1 MPGPLA
7 GIEVLDLTS
16 VVSGPLATMFLADQG
31 AEVIKI
37 EPLGGDITRH
47 SRQSVSASGEFSA
60 LFVSTNRGKR
70 SLSLDLK
77 RPEAGKIMRKLIA
90 RADVLVQNFRPGTM
104 ERLGLGEPTLRTDN
118 PRLIYVSISGVGESG
133 PYAGKRVYDPIIQGL
148 SGFADLQSDPKTRRP
163 RMIRT
168 IVADK
173 TTAIFAAQAVTAAL
187 FARERTGEGQHVRL
201 AMLDTM
207 IAYLWP
213 EAMTQYTVVGREATT
228 ADPTAR
234 PELIFETVDG
244 YITVGTISDS
254 EWRAFCAAAQRPDLA
269 EDPRFNTPGGRAVNA
284 TERILLMAEIIKE
297 RPTAEWLQ
305 RLDANDVPSAPV
317 LRRSQVIAN
326 EQVLARE
333 LISEFDHPDIGRVR
347 QPQPAARFGRTP
359 AAMQGP
365 APRIGEHSAIVL
377 AELGFDAAEIEQLAA
392 EEIVRLVKTCFR
404 IVRGASA
411 RKPCAS
417 EPVNHGLPSR
427 MSL

>member
-7 GIEVLDLTS
+7 GIRVLDLTS

-37 EPLGGDITRH
+37 EPLGGDITRR
-47 SRQSVSASGEFSA
+47 SRQSISASGEFSA
-60 LFVSTNRGKR
+60 LFVSSNRGKR
-70 SLSLDLK
+70 SLALDLK
-77 RPEAGKIMRKLIA
+77 RPEAAKIMRRLIA
-90 RADVLVQNFRPGTM
+90 GSDVLVQNFRPGTM
-104 ERLGLGEPTLRTDN
+104 ERLGFGEPALRELN

-133 PYAGKRVYDPIIQGL
+133 PYAKKRVYDPIIQGL
-148 SGFADLQSDPKTRRP
+148 SGFADLQADPKTRRP
-163 RMIRT
+163 QMIRT

-173 TTAIFAAQAVTAAL
+173 TTAIFAAQAITAAL
-187 FARERTGEGQHVRL
+187 FARERTGEGQHIRL

-234 PELIFETVDG
+234 PDLIFETADG

-254 EWRAFCAAAQRPDLA
+254 EWQGFCAASGRSGLA
-269 EDPRFNTPGGRAVNA
+269 EDPRFNTPGGRSVNA

-305 RLDANDVPSAPV
+305 LLDGNDVPSAPV
-317 LRRSQVIAN
+317 LRRNEVIAN

-333 LISEFDHPDIGRVR
+333 LIVELDHPDIGLVR
-347 QPQPAARFGRTP
+347 QPVPAARFDRTP
-359 AAMQGP
+359 ARIQGP
-365 APRIGEHSAIVL
+365 APRIGEHSAAIL
-377 AELGFDAAEIEQLAA
+377 TELGLEAAEIERLAA
-392 EEIVRLVKTCFR
+392 ERIVRLVK
-404 IVRGASA
+404 I
-411 RKPCAS
+411 
-417 EPVNHGLPSR
+417 
-427 MSL
+427 

>member
-7 GIEVLDLTS
+7 GIRVLDLTS

-37 EPLGGDITRH
+37 EPLGGDITRR
-47 SRQSVSASGEFSA
+47 SRQSISASGEFSA
-60 LFVSTNRGKR
+60 LFVSSNRGKR
-70 SLSLDLK
+70 SLALDLK
-77 RPEAGKIMRKLIA
+77 RPEAAKIMRKLIA
-90 RADVLVQNFRPGTM
+90 SSDVLVQNFRPGTM
-104 ERLGLGEPTLRTDN
+104 ERLGLGEPTLRELN

-133 PYAGKRVYDPIIQGL
+133 PYAKKRVYDPIIQGL
-148 SGFADLQSDPKTRRP
+148 SGFADLQAEPRTRRP
-163 RMIRT
+163 QMIRT

-173 TTAIFAAQAVTAAL
+173 TTAIFAAQAITAAL
-187 FARERTGEGQHVRL
+187 FARERTGEGQHIRL

-234 PELIFETVDG
+234 PDLIFETADG

-254 EWRAFCAAAQRPDLA
+254 EWQGFCAASGRPGLA
-269 EDPRFNTPGGRAVNA
+269 EDPRFNTPGGRSVNA
-284 TERILLMAEIIKE
+284 TERILLMAEIIKK

-317 LRRSQVIAN
+317 LRRSEVIAN

-333 LISEFDHPDIGRVR
+333 LIVELDHPDIGLVR
-347 QPQPAARFGRTP
+347 QPKPAARFDRTP
-359 AAMQGP
+359 ARIQGP
-365 APRIGEHSAIVL
+365 APRIGEHSATIL
-377 AELGFDAAEIEQLAA
+377 AELGFEAAEIERLAT
-392 EEIVRLVKTCFR
+392 EKIVRLVK
-404 IVRGASA
+404 A
-411 RKPCAS
+411 
-417 EPVNHGLPSR
+417 
-427 MSL
+427 

>member
-7 GIEVLDLTS
+7 GVRVLDLTS

-31 AEVIKI
+31 ADVIKI
-37 EPLGGDITRH
+37 EPLGGDITRR
-47 SRQSVSASGEFSA
+47 SRQSISASGEFSA
-60 LFVSTNRGKR
+60 LFVSSNRGKR
-70 SLSLDLK
+70 SLALDLK
-77 RPEAGKIMRKLIA
+77 RPEAAKIMRKLIA
-90 RADVLVQNFRPGTM
+90 SADVLVQNFRPGTM
-104 ERLGLGEPTLRTDN
+104 ERLGLGEPALRELN

-133 PYAGKRVYDPIIQGL
+133 PYAKKRVYDPIIQGL
-148 SGFADLQSDPKTRRP
+148 SGFADLQAEPRTRRP
-163 RMIRT
+163 QMIRT

-187 FARERTGEGQHVRL
+187 FARERTGEGQHIRL

-234 PELIFETVDG
+234 PDLIFETADG

-254 EWRAFCAAAQRPDLA
+254 EWQGFCAASGRPGLA
-269 EDPRFNTPGGRAVNA
+269 EDPRFNTPGGRSVNA

-317 LRRSQVIAN
+317 LRRNEVIAN

-333 LISEFDHPDIGRVR
+333 LIVELDHPDIGRVR
-347 QPQPAARFGRTP
+347 QPVPAARFDRTP
-359 AAMQGP
+359 ARIQGP
-365 APRIGEHSAIVL
+365 APRIGEHSAAIL
-377 AELGFDAAEIEQLAA
+377 AELGLEAAEIERLAT
-392 EEIVRLVKTCFR
+392 EEIVRLVK
-404 IVRGASA
+404 A
-411 RKPCAS
+411 
-417 EPVNHGLPSR
+417 
-427 MSL
+427 

>member
-7 GIEVLDLTS
+7 GIRVLDLTS

-47 SRQSVSASGEFSA
+47 SRQSVSAAGEFSA

-77 RPEAGKIMRKLIA
+77 QPEAGKIMSKLAA

-104 ERLGLGEPTLRTDN
+104 ERLGLGEATLRASN

-148 SGFADLQSDPKTRRP
+148 SGLADLQADPETRRP
-163 RMIRT
+163 HMIRT
-168 IVADK
+168 IIADK

-187 FARERTGEGQHVRL
+187 FARERTGEGQHIRL

-207 IAYLWP
+207 ISYLWP

-234 PELIFETVDG
+234 PELIFATADG
-244 YITVGTISDS
+244 YITAGTISDS
-254 EWRAFCAAAQRPDLA
+254 EWRGFSAAAQRPDLA

-284 TERILLMAEIIKE
+284 AERILLMAGIIKQ
-297 RPTAEWLQ
+297 RPTVEWLQ
-305 RLDANDVPSAPV
+305 RFDTNDVPSAPV
-317 LRRSQVIAN
+317 LRRGEVIAN
-326 EQVLARE
+326 EQVVARE
-333 LISEFDHPDIGRVR
+333 LIVELDHPDIGRVR
-347 QPQPAARFGRTP
+347 QPKPAARFDRTP
-359 AAMQGP
+359 AEIQGP
-365 APRIGEHSAIVL
+365 APRIGEHSAAIL
-377 AELGFDAAEIEQLAA
+377 AELGLGAAEIERLAV
-392 EEIVRLVKTCFR
+392 EKIVRLVKT
-404 IVRGASA
+404 
-411 RKPCAS
+411 
-417 EPVNHGLPSR
+417 
-427 MSL
+427 

>member
-7 GIEVLDLTS
+7 GVRVLDLTS

-31 AEVIKI
+31 ADVIKI
-37 EPLGGDITRH
+37 EPLGGDITRR
-47 SRQSVSASGEFSA
+47 SRQSISASGEFSA
-60 LFVSTNRGKR
+60 LFVSSNRGKR
-70 SLSLDLK
+70 SLALDLK
-77 RPEAGKIMRKLIA
+77 RPEAAKIMRKLIA
-90 RADVLVQNFRPGTM
+90 SADVLVQNFRPGTM
-104 ERLGLGEPTLRTDN
+104 ERLGLGEPALRELN

-133 PYAGKRVYDPIIQGL
+133 PYAKKRVYDPIIQGL
-148 SGFADLQSDPKTRRP
+148 SGFADLQAEPRTRRP
-163 RMIRT
+163 QMIRT

-187 FARERTGEGQHVRL
+187 FARERTGEGQHIRL

-234 PELIFETVDG
+234 PDLIFETADG

-254 EWRAFCAAAQRPDLA
+254 EWQGFCAASGRPGLA
-269 EDPRFNTPGGRAVNA
+269 EDPRFNTPGGRSVNA

-317 LRRSQVIAN
+317 LRRNEVIAN

-333 LISEFDHPDIGRVR
+333 LIVELDHPDIGRVR
-347 QPQPAARFGRTP
+347 QPVPAARFDRTP
-359 AAMQGP
+359 ARIQGP
-365 APRIGEHSAIVL
+365 APRIGEHSAAIL
-377 AELGFDAAEIEQLAA
+377 AELGLEAAEIERLAT
-392 EEIVRLVKTCFR
+392 EEVVRLVK
-404 IVRGASA
+404 A
-411 RKPCAS
+411 
-417 EPVNHGLPSR
+417 
-427 MSL
+427 

>member
-7 GIEVLDLTS
+7 GIKVLDLTS

-60 LFVSTNRGKR
+60 LFVSTNRGKH

-77 RPEAGKIMRKLIA
+77 RPEAVTIMRKLIA

-104 ERLGLGEPTLRTDN
+104 ERLGLGEPTLRASN

-133 PYAGKRVYDPIIQGL
+133 PYARKRVYDPIIQGL
-148 SGFADLQSDPKTRRP
+148 SGFADLQADPKTRRP

-187 FARERTGEGQHVRL
+187 FARERTGEGQHIRL

-228 ADPTAR
+228 PDPTAR
-234 PELIFETVDG
+234 PELIFETADG

-254 EWRAFCAAAQRPDLA
+254 EWRGFCAASRRPDLA
-269 EDPRFNTPGGRAVNA
+269 EDSRFSTPSGRAVNA

-297 RPTAEWLQ
+297 HPTVDWLQ
-305 RLDANDVPSAPV
+305 RLDTNDVPSAPV
-317 LRRSQVIAN
+317 LRRGEVIAN
-326 EQVLARE
+326 EQVVARE
-333 LISEFDHPDIGRVR
+333 LIAEFDHPDIGRVR
-347 QPQPAARFGRTP
+347 QPRPAARFDRTP
-359 AAMQGP
+359 ATIQGP
-365 APRIGEHSAIVL
+365 APRIGEHSAVIL
-377 AELGFDAAEIEQLAA
+377 AELGLEAPEIKRLAA
-392 EEIVRLVKTCFR
+392 EKIVRLVET
-404 IVRGASA
+404 
-411 RKPCAS
+411 
-417 EPVNHGLPSR
+417 
-427 MSL
+427 

>member
-1 MPGPLA
+1 MAGPLA
-7 GIEVLDLTS
+7 GINVLDLRS

-31 AEVIKI
+31 ADVIKI

-47 SRQSVSASGEFSA
+47 SRQSISESGEFSA

-77 RPEAGKIMRKLIA
+77 RPEAGIIMRKLA
-90 RADVLVQNFRPGTM
+90 TRADVLVQNFRPGTM
-104 ERLGLGEPTLRTDN
+104 ERLCLGEPLLREIN

-133 PYAGKRVYDPIIQGL
+133 PYAAKRVYDPIIQGL
-148 SGFADLQSDPKTRRP
+148 SGLADLQADPETRRP

-187 FARERTGEGQHVRL
+187 FARERTGKGQHVRL

-234 PELIFETVDG
+234 PQLIFETADG

-254 EWRAFCAAAQRPDLA
+254 EWQGFCAASERSGLA

-297 RPTAEWLQ
+297 RSTAEWLQ
-305 RLDANDVPSAPV
+305 RLDTNDVPSAPV
-317 LRRSQVIAN
+317 LRRGEVIAN
-326 EQVLARE
+326 EQVVARK
-333 LISEFDHPDIGRVR
+333 LIAEFDHPDIGGVR
-347 QPQPAARFGRTP
+347 QPKPAARFDRTP
-359 AAMQGP
+359 AEIRGP
-365 APRIGEHSAIVL
+365 APRIGEHSAIIL
-377 AELGFDAAEIEQLAA
+377 AELGLEAAEIERLAA
-392 EEIVRLVKTCFR
+392 ENVVRLVKT
-404 IVRGASA
+404 
-411 RKPCAS
+411 
-417 EPVNHGLPSR
+417 
-427 MSL
+427 

>member
-7 GIEVLDLTS
+7 GIRVLDLTS

-37 EPLGGDITRH
+37 EPLGGDITRR
-47 SRQSVSASGEFSA
+47 SRQSISASGEFSA

-70 SLSLDLK
+70 SLALDLK
-77 RPEAGKIMRKLIA
+77 RPEAKEIMRKLITSS
-90 RADVLVQNFRPGTM
+90 DVLVQNFRPGTM
-104 ERLGLGEPTLRTDN
+104 ERLGFAEPALRELN

-133 PYAGKRVYDPIIQGL
+133 PYAKKRVYDPIIQGL
-148 SGFADLQSDPKTRRP
+148 SGFADLQAEPRTRRP
-163 RMIRT
+163 QMIRT

-187 FARERTGEGQHVRL
+187 FARERTGEGQHIRL

-213 EAMTQYTVVGREATT
+213 EAMTQYTVVGREAAT

-234 PELIFETVDG
+234 PDLIFEAADG

-254 EWRAFCAAAQRPDLA
+254 EWQGFCAASGRPGLA

-284 TERILLMAEIIKE
+284 TERILLMAEIIKK
-297 RPTAEWLQ
+297 RPTAEWLK

-317 LRRSQVIAN
+317 LRRNEVIAN
-326 EQVLARE
+326 EQVLVRE
-333 LISEFDHPDIGRVR
+333 LIVELDHPDIGLVR
-347 QPQPAARFGRTP
+347 QPKPAARFDRTP
-359 AAMQGP
+359 ARIQGP
-365 APRIGEHSAIVL
+365 APRIGEHSATIL
-377 AELGFDAAEIEQLAA
+377 AEFGFEAAEIERLAT
-392 EEIVRLVKTCFR
+392 EKIVRLVK
-404 IVRGASA
+404 A
-411 RKPCAS
+411 
-417 EPVNHGLPSR
+417 
-427 MSL
+427 

>member
-7 GIEVLDLTS
+7 GIRVLDLTS

-47 SRQSVSASGEFSA
+47 SRQSISASGEFSA
-60 LFVSTNRGKR
+60 LFVSSNRGKR

-77 RPEAGKIMRKLIA
+77 RPEAGMIMRKLAA

-104 ERLGLGEPTLRTDN
+104 ERLGLGEPALRAFN
-118 PRLIYVSISGVGESG
+118 PRLIYVSISGAGESG

-148 SGFADLQSDPKTRRP
+148 SGFADIQSEPKSRRP
-163 RMIRT
+163 QMIRT

-173 TTAIFAAQAVTAAL
+173 TTAIFAAQAVAAAL
-187 FARERTGEGQHVRL
+187 YARERTGEGQHIRL

-213 EAMTQYTVVGREATT
+213 EAMTQYTVVGREAST
-228 ADPTAR
+228 ADPIAR
-234 PELIFETVDG
+234 PDLIFETADG

-254 EWRAFCAAAQRPDLA
+254 EWRGFCAAAERSGLA
-269 EDPRFNTPGGRAVNA
+269 EDPRFSTPGGRAVNA

-317 LRRSQVIAN
+317 LRRSEVIAN

-333 LISEFDHPDIGRVR
+333 LIAEFDHPDIGRVR
-347 QPQPAARFGRTP
+347 QPKPAARFDRTP
-359 AAMQGP
+359 AAIRGP
-365 APRIGEHSAIVL
+365 APRIGEHSAIIL
-377 AELGFDAAEIEQLAA
+377 AELGLEAAEIERLAA
-392 EEIVRLVKTCFR
+392 EKIVRLAKT
-404 IVRGASA
+404 
-411 RKPCAS
+411 
-417 EPVNHGLPSR
+417 
-427 MSL
+427 

>member
-7 GIEVLDLTS
+7 GIRVLDLTS

-37 EPLGGDITRH
+37 EPLGGDITRR
-47 SRQSVSASGEFSA
+47 SRQSISASGEFSA
-60 LFVSTNRGKR
+60 LFVSSNRGKR
-70 SLSLDLK
+70 SLALDLK
-77 RPEAGKIMRKLIA
+77 RPEAAKIMRKLIA
-90 RADVLVQNFRPGTM
+90 SSDVLVQNFRPGTM
-104 ERLGLGEPTLRTDN
+104 ERLGLGEPTLRELN

-133 PYAGKRVYDPIIQGL
+133 PYAKKRVYDPIIQGL
-148 SGFADLQSDPKTRRP
+148 SGFADLQAEPRTRRP
-163 RMIRT
+163 QMIRT

-173 TTAIFAAQAVTAAL
+173 TTAIFAAQAITAAL
-187 FARERTGEGQHVRL
+187 FARERTGEGQHIRL

-234 PELIFETVDG
+234 PDLIFETADG

-254 EWRAFCAAAQRPDLA
+254 EWQGFCAASGRPGLA

-284 TERILLMAEIIKE
+284 TERILLMAEIIKK

-317 LRRSQVIAN
+317 LRRNEVIAN

-333 LISEFDHPDIGRVR
+333 LIVELDHPDIGLVR
-347 QPQPAARFGRTP
+347 QPKPAARFDRTP
-359 AAMQGP
+359 ARIQGP
-365 APRIGEHSAIVL
+365 APRIGEHSATIL
-377 AELGFDAAEIEQLAA
+377 AEFGFEAAEIERLAT
-392 EEIVRLVKTCFR
+392 EKIVRLVK
-404 IVRGASA
+404 A
-411 RKPCAS
+411 
-417 EPVNHGLPSR
+417 
-427 MSL
+427 

>member
-7 GIEVLDLTS
+7 GIRVLDLTS

-37 EPLGGDITRH
+37 EPLGGDITRR
-47 SRQSVSASGEFSA
+47 SRQSISASGEFSA
-60 LFVSTNRGKR
+60 LFVSSNRGKR
-70 SLSLDLK
+70 SLALDLK
-77 RPEAGKIMRKLIA
+77 RPEAAKIMRELIA
-90 RADVLVQNFRPGTM
+90 SSDVLVQNFRPGTM
-104 ERLGLGEPTLRTDN
+104 ERLGLGEPTLRELN

-133 PYAGKRVYDPIIQGL
+133 PYAKKRVYDPIIQGL
-148 SGFADLQSDPKTRRP
+148 SGFADLQAEPRTRRP
-163 RMIRT
+163 QMIRT

-173 TTAIFAAQAVTAAL
+173 TTAIFAAQAITAAL
-187 FARERTGEGQHVRL
+187 FARERTGEGQHIRL

-234 PELIFETVDG
+234 PDLIFETADG

-254 EWRAFCAAAQRPDLA
+254 EWQGFCAASGRPGLA
-269 EDPRFNTPGGRAVNA
+269 EDPRFNTPGGRSVNA
-284 TERILLMAEIIKE
+284 TERILLMAEIIKK

-317 LRRSQVIAN
+317 LRRNEVIAN

-333 LISEFDHPDIGRVR
+333 LIVELDHPDIGLVR
-347 QPQPAARFGRTP
+347 QPKPAARFDRTP
-359 AAMQGP
+359 ARIQGP
-365 APRIGEHSAIVL
+365 APRIGEHSATIL
-377 AELGFDAAEIEQLAA
+377 AELGFEAAEIERLAT
-392 EEIVRLVKTCFR
+392 EKIVRLVK
-404 IVRGASA
+404 A
-411 RKPCAS
+411 
-417 EPVNHGLPSR
+417 
-427 MSL
+427 

>member
-7 GIEVLDLTS
+7 GVRVLDLTS

-37 EPLGGDITRH
+37 EPLSGDITRR
-47 SRQSVSASGEFSA
+47 SRQSISASGEFSA
-60 LFVSTNRGKR
+60 LFVSSNRGKR
-70 SLSLDLK
+70 SLALDLK
-77 RPEAGKIMRKLIA
+77 RPAAAEIMRKLITS
-90 RADVLVQNFRPGTM
+90 ADVLVQNFRPGTM
-104 ERLGLGEPTLRTDN
+104 ERLGFGEPALRELN

-133 PYAGKRVYDPIIQGL
+133 PYAKKRVYDPIIQAL
-148 SGFADLQSDPKTRRP
+148 SGFADLQAEPKTRRP
-163 RMIRT
+163 QMIRT

-187 FARERTGEGQHVRL
+187 FARERTGEGQHIRL

-234 PELIFETVDG
+234 PDLIFETADG

-254 EWRAFCAAAQRPDLA
+254 EWQGFCAASGRPGLA

-297 RPTAEWLQ
+297 RPTSEWLR

-317 LRRSQVIAN
+317 LRRNEVIAN

-333 LISEFDHPDIGRVR
+333 LVVELDHPDIGRVR
-347 QPQPAARFGRTP
+347 QPVPAARFDRTP
-359 AAMQGP
+359 AQIHGP
-365 APRIGEHSAIVL
+365 APRIGEHSAAIL
-377 AELGFDAAEIEQLAA
+377 AELGFGAAEIEKLAT
-392 EEIVRLVKTCFR
+392 EKIVRLVRT
-404 IVRGASA
+404 
-411 RKPCAS
+411 
-417 EPVNHGLPSR
+417 
-427 MSL
+427 

>member
-7 GIEVLDLTS
+7 GIRVLDLTS

-37 EPLGGDITRH
+37 EPLGGDITRR
-47 SRQSVSASGEFSA
+47 SRQSISASGEFSA
-60 LFVSTNRGKR
+60 LFVSSNRGKR
-70 SLSLDLK
+70 SLALDLK
-77 RPEAGKIMRKLIA
+77 RPEATEIMRKLIA
-90 RADVLVQNFRPGTM
+90 SSDVLVQNFRPGTM
-104 ERLGLGEPTLRTDN
+104 ERLGFGEPALRDLN

-133 PYAGKRVYDPIIQGL
+133 PYARKRVYDPIIQGL
-148 SGFADLQSDPKTRRP
+148 SGFADLQADPKTRRP
-163 RMIRT
+163 QMIRT

-187 FARERTGEGQHVRL
+187 FARERTGEGQHIRL

-213 EAMTQYTVVGREATT
+213 EAMTQYTVIGREATT

-234 PELIFETVDG
+234 PDLIFETADG

-254 EWRAFCAAAQRPDLA
+254 EWQGFCAASGRPALA

-317 LRRSQVIAN
+317 LRRNEVITN

-333 LISEFDHPDIGRVR
+333 LIAEFDHPDIGRVR
-347 QPQPAARFGRTP
+347 QPKPAARFDRTP
-359 AAMQGP
+359 AAIRGP
-365 APRIGEHSAIVL
+365 APRIGEHSAIIL
-377 AELGFDAAEIEQLAA
+377 AELGLETAEIERLAA
-392 EEIVRLVKTCFR
+392 EKIVRLVK
-404 IVRGASA
+404 A
-411 RKPCAS
+411 
-417 EPVNHGLPSR
+417 
-427 MSL
+427 